1 MLGSSQVFSTMPAVD
16 IQRAVDFYTR
26 VLGLK
31 YVQIP
36 DAEDGAM
43 FEAGSGTSIFL
54 YEREATKAE
63 HTAATFS
70 VDDIESIVEG
80 LAGRGVIFEQYDLG
94 EIKTDQR
101 GIAVMGDTKAAWFK
115 DSEGNII
122 AVMSQT

>member
-36 DAEDGAM
+36 DAEGGAM

-54 YEREATKAE
+54 YEREVTKAE